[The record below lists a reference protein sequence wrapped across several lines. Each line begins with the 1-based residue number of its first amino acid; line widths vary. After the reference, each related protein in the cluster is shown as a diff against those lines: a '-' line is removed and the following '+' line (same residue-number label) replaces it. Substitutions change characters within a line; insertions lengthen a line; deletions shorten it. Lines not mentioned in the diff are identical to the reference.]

1 MGFVKPTLP
10 DVDYEEFLRMPLME
24 RIRIMCL
31 KWVDQGYG
39 APRMIHALYIVKL
52 VFFYAIGG
60 VAIATA
66 TSHLPAF
73 WHVSEWW
80 NQPIVYQK
88 AVLWTILLELI
99 GMAGSWGPLAG
110 KTKPMTGGYRF
121 WAKLNTIRLRPW
133 KAVPFTNGDRRTWFD
148 IIVYLALILSV
159 VVALVMPGVH
169 SDSLSAVLPANTS
182 GLVDPALLIAP
193 MVLLVLIGLRD
204 KTIFLA
210 ARGEQYLPAL
220 LFFTVLPFVDM
231 IIAGKLL
238 IGMVWI
244 WAGISK
250 FGPHFTNVIPPMVS
264 NSPAIPFKWLKRAQ
278 YRNYPHDLRPSHLA
292 TFMAHGPGS
301 FVEIVAPLALLL
313 SPWPWLTFCAT
324 AVMVC
329 FHLFIIS
336 TFPLAVPVEW
346 NVLFAYITIFLF
358 IGFPNWNGYAI
369 WDMSSPWLT
378 VLLLIG
384 LCFFP
389 VLGNLRPDLVSFL
402 PAMRQYAGNWASAV
416 WTFTPGAEQKLNRV
430 TRSAPNSVDQY
441 IAFGWE
447 PLVAEIF
454 AQQVTAWRAM
464 HSQGRGLYSVLLKC
478 LPDIDSRTVREGEM
492 SCNTIIGFN
501 FGDGH
506 LHNEDLIRAIQSEA
520 QFEPGEF
527 VVAWVESQPI
537 HRKTQEYKVIDA
549 ALGVIERGTWNVEDL
564 VNEQPWLPNGPIPLN
579 VMWVRPESGHG
590 ALT

>member
-264 NSPAIPFKWLKRAQ
+264 NSPAIPFKWLKRAH

-313 SPWPWLTFCAT
+313 SPWPWLTFCAA

-579 VMWVRPESGHG
+579 VTWVRPESGHG